1 MTQSAKN
8 LKLLF
13 EDFIQN
19 ERTSLSKHEAVE
31 LLMEISNLQVPRL
44 KPADPSLTTEE
55 LEIIESITVFD
66 LLKDMVDEAEA
77 DYDDARFSEAKKTN
91 DIAAKLLKWES
102 CKLLL
107 AKAHEFLCNIDDALS
122 AGELRTSHYQPNFI
136 TLKSFMEWAKKFQ
149 DPSYPIPTKL
159 ENRPGRNKQIL
170 QEEAIKKAL
179 IEQGY
184 RDLMHLPKPKNG
196 LAGPKALIKEKV
208 TSDKSLF
215 CSKKTYDL
223 AWSRLMSERIEIAY
237 AEAYPAQKYS

>member
-13 EDFIQN
+13 EDFIQK

-31 LLMEISNLQVPRL
+31 LIMEISNLQVPRL
-44 KPADPSLTTEE
+44 KPADPSLSLEE
-55 LEIIESITVFD
+55 LDIIESITVFD

-77 DYDDARFSEAKKTN
+77 DYDDARYIETKKTN

-122 AGELRTSHYQPNFI
+122 AGELRKSHYQPNFI

-149 DPSYPIPTKL
+149 DSSNPIPTKL
-159 ENRPGRNKQIL
+159 ENSPARNKQIL

-184 RDLMHLPKPKNG
+184 RDLMNLPKPENG
-196 LAGPKALIKEKV
+196 LPGPKAFIKERV
-208 TSDKSLF
+208 TSDKHLF
-215 CSKKTYDL
+215 CSDRVYEL
-223 AWSRLMSERIEIAY
+223 AWQRLLSDRKEIAY
-237 AEAYPAQKYS
+237 AETHPT

>member
-44 KPADPSLTTEE
+44 KPVDPSLTPEE
-55 LEIIESITVFD
+55 LEIIQSITVFD

-77 DYDDARFSEAKKTN
+77 DYDDARYSETKKTN

-102 CKLLL
+102 CKSLL
-107 AKAHEFLCNIDDALS
+107 AKGHEFLCNIDDALS
-122 AGELRTSHYQPNFI
+122 VGELRTSHYQPNFI

-149 DPSYPIPTKL
+149 DSSNTIPNKL
-159 ENRPGRNKQIL
+159 DKKRKEGKQIL
-170 QEEAIKKAL
+170 QQKAIKKVL
-179 IEQGY
+179 IEDGY
-184 RDLMHLPKPKNG
+184 DLMNLPEPKNG
-196 LAGPKALIKEKV
+196 LPGPKALIKQKV

-215 CSKKTYDL
+215 SSNKVYGMAWQGLLDL
-223 AWSRLMSERIEIAY
+223 KEIAY
-237 AEAYPAQKYS
+237 AETHPTQKKS